1 MLKRHVLK
9 INTFSNIGN
18 FSIDIFYLSVCMF
31 SGYEEGQYEELFSG
45 YEEGQYEEEVSKDFM
60 KSAESYLYILRHIV
74 DFIIR
79 LQHIGN
85 VTAFIQL

>member
-18 FSIDIFYLSVCMF
+18 FSIDIFYLSVFMF
-31 SGYEEGQYEELFSG
+31 SGS
-45 YEEGQYEEEVSKDFM
+45 EEGQYEEEVSKDFM
-60 KSAESYLYILRHIV
+60 KSTESYLYILRHIV

-79 LQHIGN
+79 LQHIDN